1 MDARQRKATELEK
14 RMALGRLFSALPV
27 RHGEA
32 ADQVEVYLI
41 ALEDVT
47 FYALDAVV
55 KATISGR
62 HPKLGKKF
70 APTTAELGEAIH
82 DEMEQVSRLIEAQA
96 EKLRLADHRPIAVR
110 APNYEERQELLRQ
123 QMADENRKIVFTV
136 TSHDDFLRK
145 RKHLPKGGVYHA
157 VLGEA
162 YGPPGWVPPAPEP
175 PKVAEQE
182 PQPEPAPQAMD
193 VDW

>member
-1 MDARQRKATELEK
+1 
-14 RMALGRLFSALPV
+14 MALGRLFSALPV

-41 ALEDVT
+41 ALEDVS

-55 KATISGR
+55 KMAITGR
-62 HPKLGKKF
+62 HPKLSKKF

-82 DEMEQVSRLIEAQA
+82 DEMDQVARLIEAQA
-96 EKLRLADHRPIAVR
+96 EKLRLADHRPVAIR
-110 APNYEERQELLRQ
+110 APNYEERQATLRQ
-123 QMADENRKIVFTV
+123 QMADEGRSIVFTV

-145 RKHLPKGGVYHA
+145 RKHLPLGSVYHA
-157 VLGEA
+157 LLGEA
-162 YGPPGWVPPAPEP
+162 YGPPGWLPPEP
-175 PKVAEQE
+175 PKVAEPDPTPEPE
-182 PQPEPAPQAMD
+182 PQPMD

>member
-1 MDARQRKATELEK
+1 
-14 RMALGRLFSALPV
+14 MALGRLFSALQV

-55 KATISGR
+55 KMTISGR

-82 DEMEQVSRLIEAQA
+82 DEMEQVARLIEAQA

-123 QMADENRKIVFTV
+123 QMAEENRKIVFTV

-162 YGPPGWVPPAPEP
+162 YGPPSWVPPVEPQKPEP
-175 PKVAEQE
+175 DVLDE
-182 PQPEPAPQAMD
+182 EPARQAAD